1 MVLTDTEDM
10 LDFLTGLEIRSTV
23 KINVSVLKPER
34 SVTVLE
40 IVIRNSHSHGNN
52 WVHDLQVVKGNTI
65 TYEFTWL
72 EYNEK
77 TKVCTLFLAHIKKS
91 EFILENGTQL
101 LREFKLKRLFND

>member
-40 IVIRNSHSHGNN
+40 IVIRNSHSHSNN
-52 WVHDLQVVKGNTI
+52 WVQGNTI

-101 LREFKLKRLFND
+101 LREFKLKRLFDD

>member
-40 IVIRNSHSHGNN
+40 IVIRSHSHGNN
-52 WVHDLQVVKGNTI
+52 WVQGNTI

>member
-1 MVLTDTEDM
+1 MILTDTEDM
-10 LDFLTGLEIRSTV
+10 LDFLTGLEIRSTLV
-23 KINVSVLKPER
+23 LTVDVSVLKPER

-40 IVIRNSHSHGNN
+40 IVIRNSHSHGSNN
-52 WVHDLQVVKGNTI
+52 WVQGNTI
-65 TYEFTWL
+65 KYEFTWL

-101 LREFKLKRLFND
+101 LREFKLKRLFDEKV